1 MKNKI
6 SISIIFVILGIL
18 IILAP
23 TVIFPVCPAD
33 MKMRCQYTKQA
44 EIGIGILIAVLGAAS
59 FFFTEK
65 VRAGISIA
73 VAGIG
78 ALAIA
83 IPTTL
88 IGVCGSDM
96 MACNNATRPLLVV
109 LGVLTILVSVI
120 NSVYLLKV
128 KKA

>member
-6 SISIIFVILGIL
+6 AISIVFIILGVLIL
-18 IILAP
+18 LAP

-44 EIGIGILIAVLGAAS
+44 ELGIGILITVLGIVS

-65 VRAGISIA
+65 IRAGISIA
-73 VAGIG
+73 IAGIG

-96 MACNNATRPLLVV
+96 MTCNSATRPLLVV
-109 LGVLTILVSVI
+109 LGVLTILVSVV
-120 NSVYLLKV
+120 NTFYLLKA
-128 KKA
+128 KEA

>member
-23 TVIFPVCPAD
+23 TVIFPVCDAE
-33 MKMRCQYTKQA
+33 MKMRCLYTKQA
-44 EIGIGILIAVLGAAS
+44 EIGIGALIAVLGAVT
-59 FFFTEK
+59 FFLSEQ
-65 VRAGISIA
+65 VRAGISISI
-73 VAGIG
+73 AGIG
-78 ALAIA
+78 VLEIA
-83 IPTTL
+83 IPTVL

-96 MACNNATRPLLVV
+96 MACNAATRPLLVV

>member
-23 TVIFPVCPAD
+23 TVIFPVCDAE
-33 MKMRCQYTKQA
+33 MKMRCLYTKQA
-44 EIGIGILIAVLGAAS
+44 EIGIGALIAVLGAVT
-59 FFFTEK
+59 FFLSEQ

-73 VAGIG
+73 IAGIG
-78 ALAIA
+78 VLEIA

-96 MACNNATRPLLVV
+96 MACNAATRPLLVV

>member
-23 TVIFPVCPAD
+23 TVIFPVCDAE
-33 MKMRCQYTKQA
+33 MKMRCLYTKQA
-44 EIGIGILIAVLGAAS
+44 EIGIGALIAVLGAVT
-59 FFFTEK
+59 FFLSEQ

-73 VAGIG
+73 IAGIG
-78 ALAIA
+78 VFEIA

-96 MACNNATRPLLVV
+96 MACNAATRPLLVV

>member
-23 TVIFPVCPAD
+23 TVIFPVCDAE
-33 MKMRCQYTKQA
+33 MKMRCLYTKQA
-44 EIGIGILIAVLGAAS
+44 EIGIGALIAVLGAVT
-59 FFFTEK
+59 FFLSEQ

-73 VAGIG
+73 IAGIG
-78 ALAIA
+78 VLEIA
-83 IPTTL
+83 IPTVL

-109 LGVLTILVSVI
+109 LGVLTILVSVV
-120 NSVYLLKV
+120 NSVYLLKIKEV
-128 KKA
+128 